1 MSLTFYFHKNRHK
14 FATEKVLATHE
25 IFFVLSNMFLMVH
38 FMAKRSNFDYLLAIL
53 MNITP
58 KPVMLK
64 NSFFV
69 ISVTM
74 PKKKVKFY
82 IDIS

>member
-1 MSLTFYFHKNRHK
+1 
-14 FATEKVLATHE
+14 
-25 IFFVLSNMFLMVH
+25 MVH

-82 IDIS
+82 IDISWLTKSNNILKLHKKHAHAGLIS